1 MIQLMKNLRVYLGI
15 LRAPDLEFSEYALG
29 VIEGMADNP
38 AFPAPPVP
46 LKPAVPPV
54 PDAPTDLTTLQQDF
68 SAARVAAANG
78 GTELT
83 AIKNQKRELLADA
96 LHKLGMYVQ
105 TVARHDLA
113 LMLSSGFE
121 ACSTNRAS
129 VPLAK
134 PAILALVNET
144 SGQLLVRGTP
154 VLNAR
159 SYQAQISTDG
169 GQTWK
174 DADDYTGARRMVIAP
189 VTPGTVYTVR
199 IRAVGGSTKY
209 SPWSD
214 PSSHIAT

>member
-1 MIQLMKNLRVYLGI
+1 MKNLRVFLGF
-15 LRAPDLEFSEYALG
+15 LRASDPEISERALG

-38 AFPAPPVP
+38 AFPTPPVP

-68 SAARVAAANG
+68 SVARVAAASG

-83 AIKNQKRELLADA
+83 AVKNQKRELLADA

-134 PAILALVNET
+134 PAITAIVNET
-144 SGQLLVRGTP
+144 SGQLLVRGTA

-159 SYQAQISTDG
+159 SYQAQMSTDG

-174 DADDYTGARRMVIAP
+174 DMGDFTGARRMVLAP

-209 SPWSD
+209 SEWSD